1 MDTKGPKSIDEYI
14 SGYTGEVAERL
25 TKLRRTISEAVP
37 DAQEKISWQMPTF
50 YLYRNLV
57 HFAVHNKHIGFYP
70 APSAIE
76 RFEKEL
82 EGYKTSKGAV
92 QFPLDAPLPFGLVAE
107 ISKFRALENRLE
119 QEAREEKGNSAGVKP
134 AGR

>member
-1 MDTKGPKSIDEYI
+1 MDAKGPDSIDEYI

-25 TKLRRTISEAVP
+25 IKLRQAISEAVP
-37 DAQEKISWQMPTF
+37 DAQEKMSWQMPTF
-50 YLYRNLV
+50 FLYGNLV
-57 HFAVHNKHIGFYP
+57 HFAVQKNHIGFYP

-82 EGYKTSKGAV
+82 RGYKTSKGAV
-92 QFPLDAPLPFGLVAE
+92 QFPLDAPLPYELVAE
-107 ISKFRALENRLE
+107 ISRFRALENRLE
-119 QEAREEKGNSAGVKP
+119 QEAREEKGKSAGVKP